1 MKEKKNQ
8 SRSIAVRFKNLNERF
23 ELVGIILI
31 LFVIIFISTCL
42 SDKFL
47 SPVNIFN
54 ILRQSSVTA
63 VLAYSETILII
74 MGCID
79 LSVGSIA
86 ALGGIFGI
94 MVYASTGNMLLA
106 VGAAIVTGGMI
117 GFLASL
123 FIAFLDV
130 PPFIATLASN
140 LAVRGFVYVVT
151 KGQPVVPAPGFS
163 TFGQGT
169 FFGFL
174 PYIVVVMLAVATIV
188 YIIMHHTTHGRR
200 VYAVGGN
207 REAAN
212 AAGVNVAKVIT
223 ITYVISGVL
232 CGLAGIM
239 TVSRV
244 NSGMPTTALNYETDA
259 IAATVIGG
267 TSFTGGVGNPWGTVI
282 GAFIIGIIGNILN
295 LMGVYSYVQDIF
307 KGFIILIA
315 VVIDLRGKK
324 RTS

>member
-1 MKEKKNQ
+1 MKNKTNQ
-8 SRSIAVRFKNLNERF
+8 NWNAIVMFKNLNKRF
-23 ELVGIILI
+23 ELTGIIFI
-31 LFVIIFISTCL
+31 LLFIIIISTCL

-47 SPVNIFN
+47 STVNIFN

-63 VLAYSETILII
+63 VLAYSETLLII

-86 ALGGIFGI
+86 ALSGIFGI
-94 MVYASTGNMLLA
+94 MVYASTGNIFLA
-106 VGAAIVTGGMI
+106 VMAAIITGGI
-117 GFLASL
+117 ISFTASL

-140 LAVRGFVYVVT
+140 LVVRGLVYVVT
-151 KGQPVVPAPGFS
+151 KGQPVVPAAGFS

-174 PYIVVVMLAVATIV
+174 PYIVVVMFAVAVII

-207 REAAN
+207 KEAAN
-212 AAGVNVAKVIT
+212 ASGVNVGKVII
-223 ITYVISGVL
+223 ITYIISGML

-244 NSGMPTTALNYETDA
+244 NSGMPTTALGYETDA

-307 KGFIILIA
+307 KGLIILMA
-315 VVIDLRGKK
+315 VVIDLRGKQRK
-324 RTS
+324 N

>member
-1 MKEKKNQ
+1 M
-8 SRSIAVRFKNLNERF
+8 FKNLNDRF
-23 ELVGIILI
+23 ELTGIILI
-31 LFVIIFISTCL
+31 LFMIVVVSTCL
-42 SDKFL
+42 SEKFL
-47 SPVNIFN
+47 RPVNIFN

-63 VLAYSETILII
+63 ILAYSETLLII

-94 MVYASTGNMLLA
+94 MVYANTGNMLFA
-106 VGAAIVTGGMI
+106 IFAAILTGGFI
-117 GFLASL
+117 SLVASL

-140 LAVRGFVYVVT
+140 LVVRGFVYVVT
-151 KGQPVVPAPGFS
+151 KGQPVVPASGFS

-169 FFGFL
+169 FLGFL
-174 PYIVVVMLAVATIV
+174 PYIVVVMFIVAVVI

-207 REAAN
+207 QEAAN
-212 AAGVNVAKVIT
+212 ASGVNVGKVII
-223 ITYVISGVL
+223 ITYVISGML

-244 NSGMPTTALNYETDA
+244 NSGMPTTALGYETDA

-307 KGFIILIA
+307 KGFIILMA
-315 VVIDLRGKK
+315 VVIDLRGKRRK
-324 RTS
+324 N

>member
-1 MKEKKNQ
+1 MKEKQ
-8 SRSIAVRFKNLNERF
+8 RIGSAFRNLKERF
-23 ELVGIILI
+23 ELTGIILI
-31 LFVIIFISTCL
+31 LLLIIVISTCL

-47 SPVNIFN
+47 KPVNIFN

-63 VLAYSETILII
+63 VLAYSETLLII

-106 VGAAIVTGGMI
+106 VLAAILTGGAI
-117 GFLASL
+117 SFAASL

-140 LAVRGFVYVVT
+140 LVVRGFVYVVT
-151 KGQPVVPAPGFS
+151 KGQPVVPESGFS
-163 TFGQGT
+163 NFGQGT

-174 PYIVVVMLAVATIV
+174 PYIVVAMFIVAIV
-188 YIIMHHTTHGRR
+188 IYIIMHHTTHGRR
-200 VYAVGGN
+200 IYAVGGN
-207 REAAN
+207 KEAAN
-212 AAGVNVAKVIT
+212 ASGVNVGRVII
-223 ITYVISGVL
+223 ITYIISGML

-244 NSGMPTTALNYETDA
+244 NSGMPTTALGYETDA

-307 KGFIILIA
+307 KGLIILMA
-315 VVIDLRGKK
+315 VVIDLRGKRRK
-324 RTS
+324 N